1 MDNVLSDSDVF
12 LFGRKSL
19 IVFLAFLNAFVP
31 LSIDLYLPA
40 LPKMADLFSAPE
52 STAKLTLSL
61 FMFFFALS
69 MLLWGPLSDRYGRKM
84 ILRSGLALY
93 VAASLGCSLA
103 PNMEALIIG
112 RIFQAIGCGAV
123 QSVSMAIVKD
133 VFREGRI
140 LENVLVWIQTMTI
153 LCPMCAPII
162 GAFLLRYVS
171 WRGLFIIL
179 MAGGLTGFTLAFLL
193 KETLAARLKTSP
205 LRSLGRIGFVLQDRG
220 FRSLLLIFSLTAMPF
235 MAFLASSAFIYEKM
249 FGTTSQEYSYFFAL
263 NAFFSLVG
271 PLLYTRFLRRL
282 PHLLFLCASFGVIF
296 CSGLLLCF
304 YGSLGPW
311 FFALLFIPVTFA
323 GSATRPV
330 GAVLMMSQLDSDN
343 GTVVALMSCSALL
356 FGSLA
361 MLICSLGWHNLVLAV
376 GGVCSVGGCLCLVL
390 WLNANR
396 KRSYRPYKRE

>member
-1 MDNVLSDSDVF
+1 MDSVPTDSDVF
-12 LFGRKSL
+12 LLGRKSL

-40 LPKMADLFSAPE
+40 LPKMADLFSASE
-52 STAKLTLSL
+52 STARLTLSL
-61 FMFFFALS
+61 FMFFFAFS
-69 MLLWGPLSDRYGRKM
+69 MLLWGPLSDRYGRKA
-84 ILRSGLALY
+84 ILRFGLILY
-93 VAASLGCSLA
+93 VTASLGCALA
-103 PNMEALIIG
+103 SSMEALVAG

-133 VFREGRI
+133 VFREGRT
-140 LENVLVWIQTMTI
+140 LENVLVWIQTMII
-153 LCPMCAPII
+153 LCPLFAPIA
-162 GAFLLRYVS
+162 GAFLLQYVS
-171 WRGLFIIL
+171 WRGLFLIL
-179 MAGGLTGFTLAFLL
+179 AAGGMAGFALGFLL
-193 KETLAARLKTSP
+193 KETLAVRLEVSP
-205 LRSLGRIGFVLQDRG
+205 LRSLGRIGFVLQNRG
-220 FRSLLLIFSLTAMPF
+220 FRALLLIFSLTAMPF

-263 NAFFSLVG
+263 NAFFSLAG

-282 PHLLFLCASFGVIF
+282 PHLLFLCASFGVISF
-296 CSGLLLCF
+296 AGLLLCL

-343 GTVVALMSCSALL
+343 GTVVALMSCSALF

-361 MLICSLGWHNLVLAV
+361 MLICSLGWHNPVLAV
-376 GGVCSVGGCLCLVL
+376 GGICLVCGCLCLAL

-396 KRSYRPYKRE
+396 RRSYRPYKGG